1 LRNLITG
8 INGFAASHLTNLLL
22 ENGEEVFGLGRSL
35 ENNQKTGSLS
45 GKIKTFS
52 CDMRDSTQLEKVIAE
67 IGPKRIYHLASVSN
81 PSEAA
86 KDFKTTFETN
96 ALGALNLF
104 EAVKLNKISPRIIS
118 VGSSQEYGIV
128 RQEEMPISEDVAV
141 KPVSPYGISKAYVGM
156 LAQLFFF
163 RDKLEVIH
171 VRPFNHTGPG
181 QAEKYVCSEFAKKIA
196 EEELKENPKIEVGNL
211 KVERDFTDVRDTVQA
226 YYSLMTSGEPGNAYN
241 VCSGKLVSINEILSI
256 LKKIAK
262 REVVAVEKS
271 ELFRENEQ
279 EKYYGKCDFLTQQ
292 TGWKPKIPL
301 KQTLSDLLEYWR
313 RKIQVKKTY
322 NH

>member
-1 LRNLITG
+1 MRNLITG

-35 ENNQKTGSLS
+35 ENNQKTEAFC

-52 CDMRDSTQLEKVIAE
+52 CDIRDSVQLEKIIAE
-67 IGPKRIYHLASVSN
+67 ICPKKIYHLASISN

-96 ALGALNLF
+96 ALGTLNLF
-104 EAVKLNKISPRIIS
+104 EAVKSNKIFPRIIS
-118 VGSSQEYGIV
+118 VGSSQEYGCV
-128 RQEEMPISEDVAV
+128 PQEGMPISEEVAV
-141 KPVSPYGISKAYVGM
+141 KPVSPYGISKAYAGM
-156 LAQLFFF
+156 LAQLYFL
-163 RDKLEVIH
+163 REGLEIIH
-171 VRPFNHTGPG
+171 ARPFNHTGPG

-211 KVERDFTDVRDTVQA
+211 KIKRDFTDVRDTVQA
-226 YYSLMTSGEPGNAYN
+226 YYSLMASGKPGKAYN
-241 VCSGKLVSINEILSI
+241 ICSGKLASIEEILSI
-256 LKKIAK
+256 LKKSAK
-262 REVVAVEKS
+262 REIIAVEKS
-271 ELFRENEQ
+271 GLFREGEQ
-279 EKYYGKCDFLTQQ
+279 EEYYGKHDLLTHQ
-292 TGWKPKIPL
+292 TGWEPKIPL

-313 RKIQVKKTY
+313 GKIQVKKTY

>member
-22 ENGEEVFGLGRSL
+22 ENGEEVFGLGRNL

-52 CDMRDSTQLEKVIAE
+52 CDMRDSAQLEKVISE
-67 IGPKRIYHLASVSN
+67 ISPKRIYHLASVSN

-86 KDFKTTFETN
+86 KDFKAAFEIN
-96 ALGALNLF
+96 ALGTLNLF
-104 EAVKLNKISPRIIS
+104 EAVKSNKISPRIIS
-118 VGSSQEYGIV
+118 VGSSQEYGFV
-128 RQEEMPISEDVAV
+128 GQEKMPISEEIAV
-141 KPVSPYGISKAYVGM
+141 KPMSPYGISKAYVGM

-196 EEELKENPKIEVGNL
+196 EQELKENPKIEVGNL
-211 KVERDFTDVRDTVQA
+211 RVERDFTDVRDTVQA
-226 YYSLMTSGEPGNAYN
+226 YYSLMASGEPGNAYN
-241 VCSGKLVSINEILSI
+241 VCSGSLVSIKEILSI
-256 LKKIAK
+256 LIKFAK
-262 REVVAVEKS
+262 REIVVVEKS
-271 ELFRENEQ
+271 EKFREGEQ
-279 EKYYGKCDFLTQQ
+279 EKYYGKHGLLTQQ
-292 TGWKPKIPL
+292 TGWEPKIPI
-301 KQTLSDLLEYWR
+301 KQTLSDLLDYWR